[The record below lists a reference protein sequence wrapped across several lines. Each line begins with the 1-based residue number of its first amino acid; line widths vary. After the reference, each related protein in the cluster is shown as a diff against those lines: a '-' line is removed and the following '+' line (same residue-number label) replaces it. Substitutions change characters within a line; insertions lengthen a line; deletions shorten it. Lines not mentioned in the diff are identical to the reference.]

1 MPGEPGQQR
10 LILLSNRGPAMFVRD
25 EAGELVPRRG
35 GGGLV
40 TALTGLLRK
49 RDAIWIA
56 SAMTDEDAEM
66 SRRHGERAFDVDM
79 GTARYRIRLVPSDPD
94 AYDGFYNVIANPL
107 LWFIQ
112 HYLWDLSNVPDIRS
126 HERIAW
132 RDGYKAVNAD
142 LAHAVL
148 GEIEDVQN
156 PLVMIH
162 DYHFYTCPGIIRAER
177 PDVFLHHFVHIPW
190 TAPDAWRVLPADM
203 RREIFEGLL
212 ANDIIGFHTRPYC
225 NNFLQCC
232 RELMGLDTDFR
243 RGAVM
248 REDGREVLV
257 RPYPLTIDEELF
269 EEVAASEGVRVHEQE
284 ILRRRRDHLILR
296 VDRADLSKNVLRGFT
311 AFDIFLEQ
319 HPEFSER
326 VTFVAHLQP
335 SRQDVPEYVE
345 YLEKIEALVAV
356 INHRH
361 GTPDWMPIDLR
372 LRDDFEEAVALYK
385 HFDLLMVNAMWDGM
399 NLVSKEGPLINTRN
413 GMMILSEN
421 TGAHEELGECALSV
435 NPFDVQEQA
444 DAIHRALTATPEERA
459 ERMGRLRAIIASRTP
474 EDWIESQLVD
484 IEARQHPDQARTP

>member
-1 MPGEPGQQR
+1 
-10 LILLSNRGPAMFVRD
+10 
-25 EAGELVPRRG
+25 
-35 GGGLV
+35 
-40 TALTGLLRK
+40 
-49 RDAIWIA
+49 
-56 SAMTDEDAEM
+56 
-66 SRRHGERAFDVDM
+66 
-79 GTARYRIRLVPSDPD
+79 
-94 AYDGFYNVIANPL
+94 
-107 LWFIQ
+107 
-112 HYLWDLSNVPDIRS
+112 
-126 HERIAW
+126 
-132 RDGYKAVNAD
+132 
-142 LAHAVL
+142 
-148 GEIEDVQN
+148 
-156 PLVMIH
+156 MIH
-162 DYHFYTCPGIIRAER
+162 DYHFYTAPGIIRAGR
-177 PDVFLHHFVHIPW
+177 PDAFLHHFVHIPW
-190 TAPDAWRVLPADM
+190 TAPDAWRVLPAEM
-203 RREIFEGLL
+203 RREIFDGLL
-212 ANDIIGFHTRPYC
+212 ANNIIGFHTRPYC

-248 REDGREVLV
+248 REDGRVVLV
-257 RPYPLTIDEELF
+257 RPYPLAIDEVLF

-385 HFDLLMVNAMWDGM
+385 HFDLLLVNAMWDGM
-399 NLVSKEGPLINTRN
+399 NLVSKEGPLINTRD

-444 DAIHRALTATPEERA
+444 DAIYTALTATPADRA
-459 ERMGRLRAIIASRTP
+459 ERMGRLRAIIAARTP
-474 EDWIESQLVD
+474 EDWIESQLAD
-484 IEARQHPDQARTP
+484 IEAMQHPEQAPAT